1 MYPGR
6 KSGST
11 HDENAGFWQ
20 SWRVRK
26 RDPDVVH
33 SHNAMC
39 SAAKGTVIIKGFA
52 LKNTAGNVCPWPG
65 NRQDFFWITVRT
77 ASKKEMPVK
86 RTTKIILIMSAQ
98 KSYPE
103 IKGTRA
109 GYVIRFTCPSCA
121 AESIIV
127 NKMPQDHFRSTRVVS
142 CRHCKTRLTV
152 LTPYSH
158 Q

>member
-6 KSGST
+6 GSGST
-11 HDENAGFWQ
+11 HDESTGFWQ

-26 RDPDVVH
+26 RDSDVGY

-39 SAAKGTVIIKGFA
+39 SAAKGTIIIKGFA
-52 LKNTAGNVCPWPG
+52 IIHTAGNLCPWPG
-65 NRQDFFWITVRT
+65 NQQDFFWITVRT
-77 ASKKEMPVK
+77 SSRKEMSVK
-86 RTTKIILIMSAQ
+86 RTTPSILIMSTQ

-127 NKMPQDHFRSTRVVS
+127 NKMPQDHFRKTRVVS

-152 LTPYSH
+152 LTPYTH